1 MKFKVSKS
9 PYGPKDEIG
18 RLNEITGKSRAKV
31 LERIDSSKVYDLSVD
46 YFVGMPAWD
55 FVGDPPY
62 QIWMTHTPNG
72 TIVDNP
78 LAVSEEVNRY
88 VSYSGDAISMY
99 THCGTHIDTLNHFG
113 YDGVIWN
120 GYTAKEHLGARHWNV
135 CGADKFPPIIA
146 RGVMLDIAALKGVDV
161 LPPSYGIGADDLKA
175 ALKKQNVRLQ
185 SGDVVLLRTGRMQLW
200 PDHDKYLI
208 DEPGLN
214 VEGARYLAEEG
225 KCIAIGGDNVALEQL
240 PSADPDSYLPV
251 HCYLF
256 SVVGVVI
263 IEVLMLEQ
271 LAKEKIYEFAF
282 FGAPL
287 RLRGSTGSPMR
298 PFAIPFAGR
307 D

>member
-18 RLNEITGKSRAKV
+18 RLNEITGRSRARV
-31 LERIDSSKVYDLSVD
+31 LERIDASRVFDLSVD

-62 QIWMTHTPNG
+62 QIWMTHTPQG
-72 TIVDNP
+72 TVLDNP
-78 LAVSEEVNRY
+78 LKVSEAVNRY

-120 GYTAKEHLGARHWNV
+120 GYKAVEHLGARHWKV

-146 RGVMLDIAALKGVDV
+146 RGVMLDIAGMKGVDV
-161 LPPSYGIGADDLKA
+161 LPSSYGIGPDDLKNA
-175 ALKKQNVRLQ
+175 IKKQNVKLQ
-185 SGDVVLLRTGRMQLW
+185 PGDVVMLRTGRMRLW

-214 VEGARYLAEEG
+214 VEGAQYLAEEG

-271 LAKEKIYEFAF
+271 LAREKVYEFAF

-298 PFAIPFAGR
+298 PFAIPFAR
-307 D
+307 

>member
-1 MKFKVSKS
+1 
-9 PYGPKDEIG
+9 
-18 RLNEITGKSRAKV
+18 V
-31 LERIDSSKVYDLSVD
+31 LERIDASRIYDLSVD

-78 LAVSEEVNRY
+78 LSVSEAVNRY

-120 GYTAKEHLGARHWNV
+120 HYKASEHLGARHWNV

-146 RGVMLDIAALKGVDV
+146 RAVLLDIAGMKGVDV
-161 LPPSYGIGADDLKA
+161 LPPSYGIGPDDLRA
-175 ALKKQNVRLQ
+175 AVKKQNVGLEP
-185 SGDVVLLRTGRMQLW
+185 GDVVLLRTGRMQLW

-214 VEGARYLAEEG
+214 VEGAQYLAENG
-225 KCIAIGGDNVALEQL
+225 RCIAIGGDNVALEQL

-271 LAKEKIYEFAF
+271 LAKEKVYEFAF

-298 PFAIPFAGR
+298 PFAIPFAA
-307 D
+307 

>member
-1 MKFKVSKS
+1 MKFEVSKS

-18 RLNEITGKSRAKV
+18 RLNEITGRSRAKV
-31 LERIDSSKVYDLSVD
+31 LERIDASRIYDLSVD

-78 LAVSEEVNRY
+78 LSVSEAVNRY

-120 GYTAKEHLGARHWNV
+120 HYKASEHLGARHWNV

-146 RGVMLDIAALKGVDV
+146 RAVLLDIAGMKGVDV
-161 LPPSYGIGADDLKA
+161 LPPSYGIGPDDLQA
-175 ALKKQNVRLQ
+175 AIKKQDVRLEP
-185 SGDVVLLRTGRMQLW
+185 GDVVLLRTGRMQLW

-214 VEGARYLAEEG
+214 VEGAQYLAENG
-225 KCIAIGGDNVALEQL
+225 RCIAIGGDNVALEQL

-271 LAKEKIYEFAF
+271 LAKEKVYEFAF

-298 PFAIPFAGR
+298 PFAIPFAA
-307 D
+307 

>member
-1 MKFKVSKS
+1 MKFEVSKS

-18 RLNEITGKSRAKV
+18 RLNEITGRSRAKV
-31 LERIDSSKVYDLSVD
+31 LERIDASKIYDLSVD

-78 LAVSEEVNRY
+78 LSVSEAVNRY

-120 GYTAKEHLGARHWNV
+120 HYKASEHLGARHWNV

-146 RGVMLDIAALKGVDV
+146 RAVLLDIAGLKGVDV
-161 LPPSYGIGADDLKA
+161 LPSSYGIGPDDLRA
-175 ALKKQNVRLQ
+175 AVKKQNVRLEP
-185 SGDVVLLRTGRMQLW
+185 GDVVLLRTGRMQLW

-214 VEGARYLAEEG
+214 VEGAQYLAETG

-271 LAKEKIYEFAF
+271 LAKEQVYEFAF

-298 PFAIPFAGR
+298 PFAIPFAA
-307 D
+307 

>member
-1 MKFKVSKS
+1 MKFEVSKS

-18 RLNEITGKSRAKV
+18 RLNEITGRSRAKV
-31 LERIDSSKVYDLSVD
+31 LERIDASRIYDLSVD

-78 LAVSEEVNRY
+78 LSVSEAVNRY

-120 GYTAKEHLGARHWNV
+120 HYKASEHLGARHWNV

-146 RGVMLDIAALKGVDV
+146 RAVLLDIAGMKGVDV
-161 LPPSYGIGADDLKA
+161 LPPSYGIGPDDLQA
-175 ALKKQNVRLQ
+175 TIKKQNVRLEP
-185 SGDVVLLRTGRMQLW
+185 GDVVLLRTGRMQLW

-214 VEGARYLAEEG
+214 VEGAQYLAETG

-271 LAKEKIYEFAF
+271 LAKEKVYEFAF

-298 PFAIPFAGR
+298 PFAIPFAA
-307 D
+307 

>member
-1 MKFKVSKS
+1 MKFEVSRS

-18 RLNEITGKSRAKV
+18 RLNEISPQSRSRV
-31 LERIDSSKVYDLSVD
+31 LERIDPARIYDLSVD

-78 LAVSEEVNRY
+78 LSVSEAVNRY

-120 GYTAKEHLGARHWNV
+120 QYKASEHLGARHWNV
-135 CGADKFPPIIA
+135 CGSDKFPPIIA
-146 RGVMLDIAALKGVDV
+146 RGVLLDIAGLKGVDV
-161 LPPSYGIGADDLKA
+161 LPPSYGIGADDLRA
-175 ALKKQNVRLQ
+175 AIAAQGVTLQ
-185 SGDVVLLRTGRMQLW
+185 PGDVVLLRTGRMRLW

-214 VEGARYLAEEG
+214 VEGAQFLAETG
-225 KCIAIGGDNVALEQL
+225 QCIAIGGDNVALEQL

-271 LAKEKIYEFAF
+271 LAKEQVYEFAF
-282 FGAPL
+282 LGAPL

-298 PFAIPFAGR
+298 PFAIPFAA
-307 D
+307 

>member
-18 RLNEITGKSRAKV
+18 RLNEITPKSRAQV
-31 LERIDSSKVYDLSVD
+31 LERIDPSEVYDLSVD

-62 QIWMTHTPNG
+62 QIWMTHTPQG
-72 TIVDNP
+72 TILDNP
-78 LAVSEEVNRY
+78 LKVSEAVNRY

-120 GYTAKEHLGARHWNV
+120 GYKAVEHLGARHWNV

-146 RGVMLDIAALKGVDV
+146 RGVMLDIAGMKGVDV
-161 LPPSYGIGADDLKA
+161 LPSSYGIGPDDLKNA
-175 ALKKQNVRLQ
+175 IKKQNVKLQ
-185 SGDVVLLRTGRMQLW
+185 PGDVVMLRTGRMRLW

-214 VEGARYLAEEG
+214 VEGAQYLAEEG

-271 LAKEKIYEFAF
+271 LAREKVYEFAF

-298 PFAIPFAGR
+298 PFAIPFAR
-307 D
+307 

>member
-1 MKFKVSKS
+1 MRFEVSKS

-18 RLNEITGKSRAKV
+18 RLNEITGRSRAKV
-31 LERIDSSKVYDLSVD
+31 LERIDASRIYDLSVD

-72 TIVDNP
+72 TTVDNP
-78 LAVSEEVNRY
+78 LSVSEAVNRY

-120 GYTAKEHLGARHWNV
+120 QYKASEHLGTRHWNV
-135 CGADKFPPIIA
+135 CGSDKFPPIIA
-146 RGVMLDIAALKGVDV
+146 RGVLLDVAALHGVDV
-161 LPPSYGIGADDLKA
+161 LPPSYGIGAADLQA
-175 ALKKQNVRLQ
+175 AIAKQKVTLQ
-185 SGDVVLLRTGRMQLW
+185 PGDVVLLRTGRMRLW

-214 VEGARYLAEEG
+214 VEGAQFLAETG
-225 KCIAIGGDNVALEQL
+225 KCIAVGGDNVALEQL

-263 IEVLMLEQ
+263 IEVLMLEE
-271 LAKEKIYEFAF
+271 LAREKVYEFAF

-298 PFAIPFAGR
+298 PFAIPFAT
-307 D
+307 